1 LSFEIRLSKGQITKI
16 KPLQLHTMATSFL
29 LQSTPDRKNPVS
41 QLLQLS
47 WPWRITLGYMTIMLL
62 LPVSALILKAST
74 EKPADLWRIAT
85 SPIALA
91 TYDVTFVTSL
101 IAALIDGVFGV
112 LIAWVLVRYSFPG
125 KRLIDA
131 AIDLPFAL
139 PTSVAGLTLATVY
152 SDKGWIG
159 SLVAPFGIKIAFTRL
174 GVGVAMLFISLPF
187 VVRTL
192 QPVLQ
197 EMEKEIEEAAWCL
210 GASQWQTFWRVLLP
224 PLFPAILTGV
234 ALGFSRA
241 VGEYGSVVIVASNV
255 PFKDLISSVLIIQR
269 LEQYDYSGAT
279 VIGTVLLAISLL
291 ILLAINLLQAW
302 GRRYE
307 L

>member
-1 LSFEIRLSKGQITKI
+1 MAISFPSQ
-16 KPLQLHTMATSFL
+16 Q
-29 LQSTPDRKNPVS
+29 TPARKNPVS

-47 WPWRITLGYMTIMLL
+47 WPWRITLGYMSIMLL
-62 LPVSALILKAST
+62 LPVSALLLKASS
-74 EKPADLWRIAT
+74 EKPADFWRIAT

-101 IAALIDGVFGV
+101 IAAAIDGVFGV
-112 LIAWVLVRYSFPG
+112 LIAWVLVRYDFPG

-152 SDKGWIG
+152 SERGWVG
-159 SLVAPFGIKIAFTRL
+159 SLLAPFGIKIAFTRL

-210 GASQWQTFWRVLLP
+210 GASQWETFWRVVLP

-234 ALGFSRA
+234 ALGFARA

-255 PFKDLISSVLIIQR
+255 PFNDLIASVLIIQR

-279 VIGTVLLAISLL
+279 VIGTVLLTISLL

>member
-1 LSFEIRLSKGQITKI
+1 MSSPSKPTPAWQNPIHQI
-16 KPLQLHTMATSFL
+16 FG
-29 LQSTPDRKNPVS
+29 
-41 QLLQLS
+41 LS
-47 WPWRITLGYMTIMLL
+47 WPWRITLGYLTIMLL
-62 LPVSALILKAST
+62 LPVAALALKAST
-74 EKPADLWRIAT
+74 ESPAEFWRIAT
-85 SPIALA
+85 SPIALS
-91 TYDVTFVTSL
+91 TYEVTFVTAL
-101 IAALIDGVFGV
+101 VAALINGVFGV
-112 LIAWVLVRYSFPG
+112 LIAWVLVRYDFPF
-125 KRLIDA
+125 KRIIDA

-139 PTSVAGLTLATVY
+139 PTSVAGLTIATVY
-152 SDKGWIG
+152 SDNGWIG

-174 GVGVAMLFISLPF
+174 GVGIAMIFISLPF

-197 EMEKEIEEAAWCL
+197 EMEHEVEEAAWCL
-210 GASQWQTFWRVLLP
+210 GASQWETFWRVVLP

-241 VGEYGSVVIVASNV
+241 VGEYGSVVIVASNI
-255 PFKDLISSVLIIQR
+255 PFKDLIASVLIIQR

-279 VIGTVLLAISLL
+279 VIGTVLLLLSLL
-291 ILLAINLLQAW
+291 ILLAINVLQAW